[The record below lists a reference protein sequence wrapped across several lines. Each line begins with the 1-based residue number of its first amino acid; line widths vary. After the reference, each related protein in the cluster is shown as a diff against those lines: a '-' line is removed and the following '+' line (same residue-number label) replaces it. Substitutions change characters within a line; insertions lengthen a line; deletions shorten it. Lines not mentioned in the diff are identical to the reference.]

1 MHEPAT
7 LPAAGPGALAH
18 PAAVHQLL
26 EIPEICLNPAARPLA
41 PLSRENY
48 NHQIHLFNSWNRN
61 EPIAPARVLEYFRN
75 SADRFTPRTLHLK
88 RAAIKYSLQL
98 TFPDPASSLVWQK
111 ALDLLFQQI
120 RIPSADSRV
129 SPELLVT
136 RKEIVSMVSASEN
149 PVIAVM
155 LQAYY
160 YSGARN
166 SELLSIR
173 CRDVAGIS
181 NGWALVRI
189 HGKGNKQREV
199 PTWPEDLH
207 NEILHTFTA
216 RKPSDYL
223 FKNHHRASRSGGY
236 SRRYVQRA
244 IGALAK
250 KTIGRSIRVHDLRH
264 RQATDSLDQGIP
276 PEVVAW
282 RLGHSDVSTTM
293 RIYAHRASDTAA
305 LNGLRLFPAGEAD
318 ERAD

>member
-1 MHEPAT
+1 MYEPAI
-7 LPAAGPGALAH
+7 LPASAPGALAR

-26 EIPEICLNPAARPLA
+26 EIPEFCLDPAVRPLA

-48 NHQIHLFNSWNRN
+48 NHQIRLFNIWNAN
-61 EPIAPARVLEYFRN
+61 EQISPTRVLEYFRG
-75 SADRFTPRTLHLK
+75 SADHFTPRTLHLK
-88 RAAIKYSLQL
+88 RAAIKYALQL
-98 TFPDPASSLVWQK
+98 TFPDPAASLVWQK

-120 RIPSADSRV
+120 RIPAADSRV
-129 SPELLVT
+129 TPELLVT
-136 RKEIVSMVSASEN
+136 RDEITAMVAASEN
-149 PVIAVM
+149 AVVSV
-155 LQAYY
+155 LVQAYY

-166 SELLSIR
+166 SELLNIR
-173 CRDVAGIS
+173 LRDVLGIS
-181 NGWALVRI
+181 NGWAVITI
-189 HGKGNKQREV
+189 HGKGNKQRKV

-207 NEILHTFTA
+207 KEILHTFA
-216 RKPSDYL
+216 AAKPFDYL

-250 KTIGRSIRVHDLRH
+250 KTIGRAIRVHDLRH

-305 LNGLRLFPAGEAD
+305 LNGLRLFPAGESH
-318 ERAD
+318 E